1 MRGKKPTIV
10 VHGGAGSW
18 QPERSQDGLRGV
30 KEAAKT
36 GFDILKNGGSAVD
49 SVVEAVAV
57 MEDKGAFNAGYG
69 SSLTIEKKVEMEASI
84 MDGRTLEAGATAL
97 LHDIR
102 NPVRLARIVMEKTD
116 HVFVVGDGAEKL
128 AELYHFERR
137 NPVTEL
143 RLRYYEAQKKQ
154 LLARKSEL
162 PKLYDLVKYHPELFC
177 LDTVG
182 AVAIDKD
189 GNVAA
194 ATSTG
199 GFPLKLPGRIGDSP
213 LIGCGTYADNLSGAC
228 SATGVGEIAI
238 RLVLAKTVCNYMESG
253 KSAEEAVENAIK
265 LVNKRISTSYNSMGL
280 IVVDTQG
287 RFGAAHNSPNMCW
300 AYFTP
305 DLKDPV
311 ASLTAKFVK

>member
-102 NPVRLARIVMEKTD
+102 NPIRLAKIVMEKTD

-162 PKLYDLVKYHPELFC
+162 PKLYDLVKHHPELFS

-189 GNVAA
+189 GSVAA

-253 KSAEEAVENAIK
+253 KSAEEAVENAIT

>member
-36 GFDILKNGGSAVD
+36 GFNILKNGGSAVD

-162 PKLYDLVKYHPELFC
+162 PKLYDLVKHHPELFS

-189 GNVAA
+189 GSVAA

-199 GFPLKLPGRIGDSP
+199 GFSLKLPGRIGDSP

-253 KSAEEAVENAIK
+253 KPAEEAVENAIK
-265 LVNKRISTSYNSMGL
+265 LVNKRISASYNSMGL

>member
-162 PKLYDLVKYHPELFC
+162 PKLYDLVKHHPELFC

-238 RLVLAKTVCNYMESG
+238 RLVLAKTACNYVESG
-253 KSAEEAVENAIK
+253 KSAEEAVESAIK

-280 IVVDTQG
+280 IVVDSQG

-305 DLKDPV
+305 GMKDPV

>member
-162 PKLYDLVKYHPELFC
+162 PKLYDLVKHHPELFS

-238 RLVLAKTVCNYMESG
+238 RLVLAKTACNYVESG
-253 KSAEEAVENAIK
+253 KSAEEAVENTIK
-265 LVNKRISTSYNSMGL
+265 LVNKKISTSYNSMGL
-280 IVVDTQG
+280 IVVDSQG

-305 DLKDPV
+305 GMKDPV
-311 ASLTAKFVK
+311 AFLTAKFVK

>member
-36 GFDILKNGGSAVD
+36 GFDILNNGGSAVD

-162 PKLYDLVKYHPELFC
+162 PKLYDLVKHHPELFC

-238 RLVLAKTVCNYMESG
+238 RLVLAKTACNYVESG
-253 KSAEEAVENAIK
+253 KSAEEAVESAIK

-280 IVVDTQG
+280 IVVDSQG

-305 DLKDPV
+305 GMKDPV